1 MWTLTIRLI
10 KFIYICKDKRKSC
23 KDRIVIE
30 SLVLNPTMGTDVF
43 RVKTVYLNCLNPSSL
58 KGGISLFLD
67 KPYKSYALTG
77 DGVFFCDE
85 RRISIKF
92 Y

>member
-1 MWTLTIRLI
+1 MKIPNFHLSVDFDY
-10 KFIYICKDKRKSC
+10 KAYKVYIYICKDKRKSC

-77 DGVFFCDE
+77 DGVFL
-85 RRISIKF
+85 
-92 Y
+92 